1 MTAADAVVRRPTLH
15 VFVGYCMES
24 AGRDLNRYNSNQF
37 YWYMQLFLN
46 FKIGVQKLTAPY
58 EQEKHPFNREQPVK
72 TRLGEGGPPKTQ
84 CGRKPE
90 LNKAL

>member
-46 FKIGVQKLTAPY
+46 FKIKVQKLTAPY

-72 TRLGEGGPPKTQ
+72 TRLGE
-84 CGRKPE
+84 
-90 LNKAL
+90 

>member
-1 MTAADAVVRRPTLH
+1 MVTAADAVVRRPTLH

-46 FKIGVQKLTAPY
+46 FKIKI
-58 EQEKHPFNREQPVK
+58 KHPFNRKQPVK

-90 LNKAL
+90 LNRAL